1 MNKNSQELRWVL
13 VLQNVPVF
21 IFHLNPPVSLFLG
34 IYREVGWNKYSRELI
49 LLGSALSWWW
59 MRAPGQIS
67 PLPCWGSSESYSTL
81 SPRGLQWDW
90 APVAH
95 SSNLL
100 DIVPLL
106 VAFSLS
112 SPFPR
117 PPLLFPWVT
126 YQKSIWPQILVSES
140 TSGRTQTKTQ
150 WFWVSLGVLSFY
162 HPKEEDCKVLGS
174 G

>member
-1 MNKNSQELRWVL
+1 MSVGAPKCPSVI
-13 VLQNVPVF
+13 
-21 IFHLNPPVSLFLG
+21 IFHLNLPVSLFLG
-34 IYREVGWNKYSRELI
+34 IYCEVRWNKYSRELI
-49 LLGSALSWWW
+49 LLESALSWWW
-59 MRAPGQIS
+59 MRAAGQIS

-90 APVAH
+90 APVAN

-100 DIVPLL
+100 DTVPLL

-126 YQKSIWPQILVSES
+126 YRKKKYLTSNPCLRVNFWENPNQDTVILGFFRRIKLLPPKG
-140 TSGRTQTKTQ
+140 GR
-150 WFWVSLGVLSFY
+150 L
-162 HPKEEDCKVLGS
+162 
-174 G
+174 

>member
-34 IYREVGWNKYSRELI
+34 IYHEVGWNKYSRELI

-126 YQKSIWPQILVSES
+126 YQKKYLTSNPCLRVNFWENPNQDTVILGFFRSIKLLPPKG
-140 TSGRTQTKTQ
+140 GR
-150 WFWVSLGVLSFY
+150 L
-162 HPKEEDCKVLGS
+162 
-174 G
+174 

>member
-34 IYREVGWNKYSRELI
+34 IYHEVGWNKYSRELI

-90 APVAH
+90 TPVAH

-100 DIVPLL
+100 DIVHLL

-126 YQKSIWPQILVSES
+126 YQKKYLTSNPCLRVNFWENPYQDTVILGFFRSIKLLPPKG
-140 TSGRTQTKTQ
+140 GR
-150 WFWVSLGVLSFY
+150 L
-162 HPKEEDCKVLGS
+162 
-174 G
+174 